1 MLSSLILVPALF
13 AFFGLSEDDTEQLFG
28 KPSGGT
34 PAAHERCLKASDYKG
49 CMEYQRRQAKQDGG
63 F

>member
-28 KPSGGT
+28 KPSGWT

-49 CMEYQRRQAKQDGG
+49 CMEYQRRQAEQDSG